1 MRGEQLERGQR
12 HAGVAQVV
20 RQADDQRGHRIHYRK
35 NPPDPGAEAGGRS
48 QRRAVRRILR
58 FMAQAQRASRFFA
71 DPSFRRMAGMVL
83 GHRRILAVATCAMV
97 IDASCQGVIVKLTSR
112 LLGEGIMEQDPSLG
126 YWMPLAFVGVF
137 FVRGLANYAS
147 SYLVSSISQRV
158 LVALRQSMF
167 ERLVRWPQAT
177 LENTPSGLVI
187 SKFINEASNA
197 LNLAAEVLTTLVR
210 ESLTTVVLLGML
222 LVDNWRLTM
231 LTVIVGPLIA
241 FVLRSFSARLRR
253 LNIESQAMLGEMTR
267 VVQEAHEAGR
277 VIKVYEGAGYES
289 ARFERINLRLRRFAM
304 KMQVAWSA
312 ATPATQ
318 VIAATGMAIVIG
330 VAMWQA
336 HHGLLTTAQFTE
348 FLTAALLVLQ
358 PLRHLASVN
367 SPMARLSAAAAS
379 VFGMIDSAAEEETGR
394 RELGRA
400 QGAIELRGVGFR
412 YPGAADA
419 ALEGIDLVVRPGET
433 IALVGPSGAGKTT
446 LINLI
451 PRFIRPTQG
460 EIRLDGV
467 PLDELSLAALRRQ
480 IALVSQDV
488 VLFDDTIGANI
499 AYGDCGDAAPAAVRA
514 AAEAAYLLPM
524 IEALPAGFDTRIG
537 ENAVK
542 LSGGQRQRLSIARA
556 LLKNAPVLLLD
567 EATSALDSESERY
580 IQLSL
585 ERLMSGRT
593 TFVVAHR
600 LSTIERA
607 DRIVVLEHGRIREI
621 GSHAELLAG
630 AGLYANLYRIQFAA

>member
-1 MRGEQLERGQR
+1 
-12 HAGVAQVV
+12 
-20 RQADDQRGHRIHYRK
+20 
-35 NPPDPGAEAGGRS
+35 
-48 QRRAVRRILR
+48 
-58 FMAQAQRASRFFA
+58 
-71 DPSFRRMAGMVL
+71 MAGMVL
-83 GHRRILAVATCAMV
+83 QHRQVLAIAIVAMI

-112 LLGEGIMEQDPSLG
+112 LLDKGIVQRDPEFG

-137 FVRGLANYAS
+137 FVRGLANFAS
-147 SYLVSSISQRV
+147 SFLVSSISQRV
-158 LVALRQSMF
+158 LVALRKSMF
-167 ERLVRWPQAT
+167 ERLLRWPQAT

-210 ESLTTVVLLGML
+210 ESLTTIVLLGML
-222 LVDNWRLTM
+222 VVDNWRLTL

-241 FVLRSFSARLRR
+241 TVLRRFSARLRR

-267 VVQEAHEAGR
+267 VVQEAHDASR
-277 VIKVYEGAGYES
+277 VIKVYEGAQYES
-289 ARFERINLRLRRFAM
+289 LRFERINLRLRRFAM

-318 VIAATGMAIVIG
+318 VIAASGMALVIA

-336 HHGLLTTAQFTE
+336 QNGLLSSGQFTE
-348 FLTAALLVLQ
+348 FLTAALLILQ

-367 SPMARLSAAAAS
+367 SPIARMSAAADS
-379 VFGMIDSAAEEETGR
+379 VFAMIDSASEEETGR
-394 RELGRA
+394 QELVRA
-400 QGAIELRGVGFR
+400 RGAIELRGVGFR
-412 YPGAADA
+412 YPGAAHPA
-419 ALEGIDLVVRPGET
+419 VEDLNLDVRPGET

-451 PRFIRPTQG
+451 PRFIRPTSG
-460 EIRLDGV
+460 EIFLDGV
-467 PLDELSLAALRRQ
+467 ALSDLTLASLRRQ

-499 AYGDCGDAAPAAVRA
+499 AYGDCGDASPEQIRA
-514 AAEAAYLLPM
+514 AAEAAYLLPL
-524 IEALPAGFDTRIG
+524 IESLPAGFETRIG

-556 LLKNAPVLLLD
+556 LLKNAPILLLD

-607 DRIVVLEHGRIREI
+607 DRIVVLEHGHIKEI
-621 GSHAELLAG
+621 GTHADLLSG
-630 AGLYANLYRIQFAA
+630 GGLYANLYRIQFAA

>member
-1 MRGEQLERGQR
+1 M
-12 HAGVAQVV
+12 
-20 RQADDQRGHRIHYRK
+20 
-35 NPPDPGAEAGGRS
+35 S
-48 QRRAVRRILR
+48 SAVR
-58 FMAQAQRASRFFA
+58 AQRFA
-71 DPSFRRMAGMVL
+71 DPSFRRLAGMVIE
-83 GHRRILAVATCAMV
+83 HRKILSIAICAMIV
-97 IDASCQGVIVKLTSR
+97 DASCQGVIVKLTSR
-112 LLGEGIMEQDPSLG
+112 LLDKGIVEKDPAFG

-137 FVRGLANYAS
+137 FVRGLANFAS
-147 SYLVSSISQRV
+147 SFLVSSISQRV
-158 LVALRQSMF
+158 LVSLRQSMF
-167 ERLVRWPQAT
+167 TRLLRWPQAT

-210 ESLTTVVLLGML
+210 ESLTTLVLLGML
-222 LVDNWRLTM
+222 LIDNWRLTL

-241 FVLRSFSARLRR
+241 FVLRRFSARLRR
-253 LNIESQAMLGEMTR
+253 LNVESQAMLGEMTR
-267 VVQEAHEAGR
+267 VVQEAHEASR
-277 VIKVYEGAGYES
+277 VIKVYEGASYEG

-318 VIAATGMAIVIG
+318 VIAATGMAIVIA

-336 HHGLLTTAQFTE
+336 HQGLLTSGQFTE

-367 SPMARLSAAAAS
+367 SPIARLSAAADS
-379 VFGMIDSAAEEETGR
+379 VFAMIDSPSEEETGQ
-394 RELGRA
+394 RELGHAR
-400 QGAIELRGVGFR
+400 GAIELRGVGFR
-412 YPGAADA
+412 YPGAAHVAVEQISLD
-419 ALEGIDLVVRPGET
+419 VRPGET

-451 PRFIRPTQG
+451 PRFIRPTSG
-460 EIRLDGV
+460 AIYLDGV
-467 PLDELSLAALRRQ
+467 AISELSLSSLRRQ

-499 AYGDCGDAAPAAVRA
+499 AYGGCGDAGPEQVRA
-514 AAEAAYLLPM
+514 AAEAAYLLPL
-524 IEALPAGFDTRIG
+524 IESLPAGFETRIG

-556 LLKNAPVLLLD
+556 LLKNAPILLLD

-607 DRIVVLEHGRIREI
+607 DRIVVLESGRIKEV
-621 GSHAELLAG
+621 GCHADLLARG
-630 AGLYANLYRIQFAA
+630 GLYANLYRIQFAS